1 VLKASSRNAHEA
13 QSCFKKSLR
22 KQFNSYR
29 YMQQNLMT
37 ATSAHLIRRNE
48 MSKSSLSVF
57 VFGLYMVVLGIVLL
71 VAPNFLLEMFF
82 MPSTT
87 EVWIRIVGV
96 LLLLIAFYFTQT
108 ARKEMTE
115 FFKLTVYTRA
125 SLIIF
130 FTAFVLLGLASPTL
144 ILFGV
149 VDLLGAIWTGLALR
163 SSKLA

>member
-1 VLKASSRNAHEA
+1 
-13 QSCFKKSLR
+13 
-22 KQFNSYR
+22 
-29 YMQQNLMT
+29 
-37 ATSAHLIRRNE
+37 

-71 VAPNFLLEMFF
+71 VAPNFLLGMFF

-96 LLLLIAFYFTQT
+96 LLLLIAFYFIQT

-163 SSKLA
+163 SSKFA